1 MSLPASQAPLLR
13 RRNYDY
19 CNNLVREEWDGNPL
33 EGSVEKVTHNLLT
46 EVIGQPRVRNT
57 QVAYIRIR

>member
-1 MSLPASQAPLLR
+1 MR